1 MLIRISLFLEGMTRT
16 NFLLFILLT
25 LCTLGASAQQMI
37 SGKVVSQETG
47 KPVAGASVFISNTSK
62 GTITDDKGN
71 FVLYNIPVGRYIM
84 VISYIGFQSDY
95 ETLDSRYPKT
105 TFEVTLKEKATE
117 LGEVKVQVFD
127 ANGYKKWG
135 ELFREEFVGTSDYAR
150 KCKIMNPEVIKI
162 HYAPKSRILSAYSDG
177 PIIIENPSLGYE
189 LQVTMDFFRL
199 VMADGETSFS
209 FFPLFKEMKGTPK
222 QEKRWEENRSRSYYG
237 SPLHFFRALYQNRV
251 REEGFFMWMES
262 FQDSSTIQG
271 VKGKIRAAW
280 AAARD
285 AAGPD
290 GQRASPEALLNRAYL
305 EQYDRIL
312 DGAHEGKTFEYPGM
326 VSVDQIVPAKDSNVT
341 VMDFD
346 LVLKVRYLNA
356 KVPDRYLA
364 DVVVDPKNPESMHK
378 VNVNRNAL
386 DGMSTELELMRG
398 FPVDIFPNGSYL
410 NSDLMFRGYWSWSQK
425 MGNLLPYDYTP
436 PPPPPTKGPPYD

>member
-1 MLIRISLFLEGMTRT
+1 MTRT
-16 NFLLFILLT
+16 NFLLFFLLT
-25 LCTLGASAQQMI
+25 LCSLKSAAQQMI
-37 SGKVVSQETG
+37 SGRVVSSETG

-62 GTITDDKGN
+62 GTITDEKGN

-84 VISYIGFQSDY
+84 VISYIGFQSDF

-105 TFEVTLKEKATE
+105 TFDVTLKVKATE

-135 ELFREEFVGTSDYAR
+135 ELFREEFVGTSDFAR
-150 KCKIMNPEVIKI
+150 KCKILNPEVIKI

-199 VMADGETSFS
+199 VMASGETSFS
-209 FFPLFKEMKGTPK
+209 YFPLFKQMKGTPK
-222 QEKRWEENRSRSYYG
+222 QEKRWEANRATSYYG
-237 SPLHFFRALYQNRV
+237 SSLHFFRALYQNRV

-262 FQDSSTIQG
+262 FQDSTSIQNI
-271 VKGKIRAAW
+271 KGRIRNAWIAAKGQ
-280 AAARD
+280 
-285 AAGPD
+285 AGPE
-290 GQRASPEALLNRAYL
+290 GERASPEALLDRNFL
-305 EQYDRIL
+305 EQYDRML

-326 VSVDQIVPAKDSNVT
+326 VSVDQIVPLRDSNVT

-356 KVPDRYLA
+356 KVPDRYIS
-364 DVVVDPKNPESMHK
+364 DVVVDPQRPESMRK
-378 VNVNRNAL
+378 VPVTRAAI
-386 DGMSTELELMRG
+386 DGMTTELELMRG
-398 FPVDIFPNGSYL
+398 FPVDVFPNGSYL

-436 PPPPPTKGPPYD
+436 PPKAPSSGPPYD